1 MGWTS
6 RFYFCLIVSVLLHA
20 AVVWWWPVAKPV
32 RSLPM
37 VLEVELVSQVSPPA
51 NESAPAQTLEPL
63 PEETPPEVPIAPRPP
78 PEIATEIVVR
88 PIENQVQLESAARAL
103 NLKRPANW
111 KKIIDSTV
119 SAADAK
125 TFAFAPELQSG
136 VAARRETRSRQQFL
150 AARHRAVNGL
160 SPEEYRHI
168 DAFGEVFKTEHGC
181 VYLREDPILG
191 GGQQWWFT
199 PCLDPRIS
207 AFLLPE
213 LEVDAKGRAIA
224 PSGP

>member
-1 MGWTS
+1 M
-6 RFYFCLIVSVLLHA
+6 F
-20 AVVWWWPVAKPV
+20 
-32 RSLPM
+32 
-37 VLEVELVSQVSPPA
+37 
-51 NESAPAQTLEPL
+51 
-63 PEETPPEVPIAPRPP
+63 
-78 PEIATEIVVR
+78 EIATEIVVR
-88 PIENQVQLESAARAL
+88 PVENQVQLEPAARAL

-136 VAARRETRSRQQFL
+136 VVARRETRSRQQLL

-160 SPEEYRHI
+160 SPEEYRHT

>member
-6 RFYFCLIVSVLLHA
+6 RFYFGLIVSVLLHA
-20 AVVWWWPVAKPV
+20 AVLWWWPVAELV
-32 RSLPM
+32 RPAPL
-37 VLEVELVSQVSPPA
+37 VLEIELASQPLTPA
-51 NESAPAQTLEPL
+51 NEPAPAETLEPL
-63 PEETPPEVPIAPRPP
+63 PEETPPEVPITPRPP

-88 PIENQVQLESAARAL
+88 PVENQVQLEPAARAL

-136 VAARRETRSRQQFL
+136 VATRRETRSRQQLL

-191 GGQQWWFT
+191 GGQSWWFT
-199 PCLDPRIS
+199 PCLDPRKS
-207 AFLLPE
+207 AFLLTE
-213 LEVDAKGRAIA
+213 LEVDAKGRAVV
-224 PSGP
+224 PNGP